1 MAMRNK
7 KTHYTAILT
16 AALVLSSFTSCVKD
30 ELFNTPHPDK
40 GVVIVTT
47 DWSGKSAE
55 AVMPQSYTL
64 RVGTEEQSVS
74 EIINMFK
81 TLLPQGR
88 YELMAYNTPEHI
100 GVSGNTATVAESKTG
115 YREPMPGYLFTAH
128 QAIDVTADDTL
139 RVTVPVKQ
147 LVRLLNV
154 ELSVTE
160 GDYSRVQSATAT
172 LDGVASEVDIV
183 TEERSAVAK
192 TQNILVQNE
201 SKFTTSFRLL
211 GVVPSASR
219 TLTVSILF
227 SNGDTKQI
235 DSDITGQ
242 LAAFND
248 RTEPMTLTG
257 NLLLPIKAGVTNATI
272 TDWNEKD
279 GGDVDAN

>member
-1 MAMRNK
+1 MRNK

-47 DWSGKSAE
+47 DWSAKSAE

-64 RVGTEEQSVS
+64 RVGTEEQNVS
-74 EIINMFK
+74 EFINMFK

-88 YELMAYNTPEHI
+88 YELTAYNTPEHI

-115 YREPMPGYLFTAH
+115 YVEPMPGYLFTAH

-257 NLLLPIKAGVTNATI
+257 NLLLPIKAGVTDATI

>member
-1 MAMRNK
+1 MRNK

-16 AALVLSSFTSCVKD
+16 TALVLSFTSCVKD

-47 DWSGKSAE
+47 DWSAKSAE
-55 AVMPQSYTL
+55 AEMPQGYTL

-74 EIINMFK
+74 GIINQFK

-88 YELMAYNTPEHI
+88 YELTAYNTPEHI
-100 GVSGNTATVAESKTG
+100 GVSGNTATVAESKAG
-115 YREPMPGYLFTAH
+115 YMEPMPGYLFTAH

-172 LDGVASEVDIV
+172 LDGVASKVDIV
-183 TEERSAVAK
+183 TEERSAAAK
-192 TQNILVQNE
+192 AQNILVQNE
-201 SKFTTSFRLL
+201 SKFTSSFRLF
-211 GVVPSASR
+211 GVVPSASC

-257 NLLLPIKAGVTNATI
+257 NLLLPIKAGVTDATI
-272 TDWNEKD
+272 TDWNETD
-279 GGDVDAN
+279 GGSVDAN

>member
-7 KTHYTAILT
+7 KTHYTAILA

-88 YELMAYNTPEHI
+88 YELTAYNTPEHI

>member
-1 MAMRNK
+1 MRNK

-172 LDGVASEVDIV
+172 LDGVASKVDIV
-183 TEERSAVAK
+183 TEERSAAAK
-192 TQNILVQNE
+192 AQNILVQNE
-201 SKFTTSFRLL
+201 SKFTSSFRLF
-211 GVVPSASR
+211 GVVPSASC

>member
-1 MAMRNK
+1 MRNK

-47 DWSGKSAE
+47 DWSAKSAE
-55 AVMPQSYTL
+55 AEMPQSYTL
-64 RVGTEEQSVS
+64 RVGTEEQNVS
-74 EIINMFK
+74 EFINMFK

-88 YELMAYNTPEHI
+88 YELTAYNTPEHI

-115 YREPMPGYLFTAH
+115 YVEPMPGYLFTAH

-227 SNGDTKQI
+227 GNGDTKQI

-257 NLLLPIKAGVTNATI
+257 NLLLPIKAGVTDATI

>member
-1 MAMRNK
+1 MRNK

-16 AALVLSSFTSCVKD
+16 MALVLSFTSCVKD

-172 LDGVASEVDIV
+172 LDGVASKVDIV
-183 TEERSAVAK
+183 TEERSAAAK
-192 TQNILVQNE
+192 AQNILVQNE
-201 SKFTTSFRLL
+201 SKFTSSFRLF
-211 GVVPSASR
+211 GVVPSASC

-257 NLLLPIKAGVTNATI
+257 NLLLPIKAGVTDATI
-272 TDWNEKD
+272 TDWNETD
-279 GGDVDAN
+279 GGSVDAN

>member
-1 MAMRNK
+1 MRNK

-16 AALVLSSFTSCVKD
+16 MALVLSFTSCVKD

-47 DWSGKSAE
+47 DWSAKSAE
-55 AVMPQSYTL
+55 AEMPQSYTL
-64 RVGTEEQSVS
+64 RVGTEEQNVNG
-74 EIINMFK
+74 IINQFK

-88 YELMAYNTPEHI
+88 YELTAYNTPEHI
-100 GVSGNTATVAESKTG
+100 SVSGNTATVAESKAG
-115 YREPMPGYLFTAH
+115 YMEPMPGYLFTAH

-139 RVTVPVKQ
+139 RVTVPVRQ

-172 LDGVASEVDIV
+172 LAGVASKVDIV
-183 TEERSAVAK
+183 TEERSAAAK
-192 TQNILVQNE
+192 VQNVLIQNE

-211 GVVPSASR
+211 GVVPSASC

-257 NLLLPIKAGVTNATI
+257 NLLLPIKAGVTDATI
-272 TDWNEKD
+272 TDWNETD
-279 GGDVDAN
+279 GGSVDAN

>member
-1 MAMRNK
+1 MRNK

-16 AALVLSSFTSCVKD
+16 MALVLSFTSCVKD

-47 DWSGKSAE
+47 DWSAKSAE
-55 AVMPQSYTL
+55 AEMPQGYTL

-74 EIINMFK
+74 GIINQFK

-88 YELMAYNTPEHI
+88 YELTAYNTPEHI
-100 GVSGNTATVAESKTG
+100 GVSGNTATVAESKAG
-115 YREPMPGYLFTAH
+115 YMEPMPGYLFTAH

-172 LDGVASEVDIV
+172 LDGVASKVDIV
-183 TEERSAVAK
+183 TEERSAAAK
-192 TQNILVQNE
+192 AQNILVQNE
-201 SKFTTSFRLL
+201 SKFTSSFRLF
-211 GVVPSASR
+211 GVVPSASC

-257 NLLLPIKAGVTNATI
+257 NLLLPIKAGVTDATI
-272 TDWNEKD
+272 TDWNETD
-279 GGDVDAN
+279 GGSVDAN

>member
-1 MAMRNK
+1 MRNK

-16 AALVLSSFTSCVKD
+16 TALVLSFTSCVKD

-47 DWSGKSAE
+47 DWSAKSAE
-55 AVMPQSYTL
+55 AEMPQSYML
-64 RVGTEEQSVS
+64 RVGTEEQNVNG
-74 EIINMFK
+74 IINQFK

-88 YELMAYNTPEHI
+88 YELTAYNTPEHI
-100 GVSGNTATVAESKTG
+100 GISGNTATVAESKAG
-115 YREPMPGYLFTAH
+115 YMEPMPGYLFTAH
-128 QAIDVTADDTL
+128 QAIDVMADDTL
-139 RVTVPVKQ
+139 RVTVPVRQ

-172 LDGVASEVDIV
+172 LDGVASKVDIV
-183 TEERSAVAK
+183 TEERSAAAK
-192 TQNILVQNE
+192 VQNVLTQNE

-211 GVVPSASR
+211 GVVPSASC

-257 NLLLPIKAGVTNATI
+257 NLLLPIKAGVTEATI
-272 TDWNEKD
+272 TDWNETD
-279 GGDVDAN
+279 GGSVDAN

>member
-1 MAMRNK
+1 MRNK

-47 DWSGKSAE
+47 DWSAKSAE

-64 RVGTEEQSVS
+64 RVGTEEQNVS
-74 EIINMFK
+74 EFINMFK

-88 YELMAYNTPEHI
+88 YELTAYNTPEHI
-100 GVSGNTATVAESKTG
+100 GVSGNTATVAEGKAG
-115 YREPMPGYLFTAH
+115 YREPMPGYLFTAY

-257 NLLLPIKAGVTNATI
+257 NLLLPIKAGVTDATI
-272 TDWNEKD
+272 TDWNETD
-279 GGDVDAN
+279 GGSVDAN

>member
-1 MAMRNK
+1 MRNK
-7 KTHYTAILT
+7 KIHYTAILT
-16 AALVLSSFTSCVKD
+16 TALVLSFTSCVKD

-47 DWSGKSAE
+47 DWSAKSAE
-55 AVMPQSYTL
+55 AEMPQIYTL
-64 RVGTEEQSVS
+64 RVGTEEQNVNG
-74 EIINMFK
+74 IINQFK

-88 YELMAYNTPEHI
+88 YELTAYNTPEHI
-100 GVSGNTATVAESKTG
+100 GVSGNTATVAESKAG
-115 YREPMPGYLFTAH
+115 YMEPMPGYLFTAH

-139 RVTVPVKQ
+139 RVTVPVRQ

-172 LDGVASEVDIV
+172 LDGVASKVDIV
-183 TEERSAVAK
+183 TEERSAAAK
-192 TQNILVQNE
+192 AQNVLTQNE

-211 GVVPSASR
+211 GVVPSASC

-257 NLLLPIKAGVTNATI
+257 NLLLPIKAGVTDATI
-272 TDWNEKD
+272 TGWNETD

>member
-1 MAMRNK
+1 MRNK

>member
-1 MAMRNK
+1 MRNK

-16 AALVLSSFTSCVKD
+16 TALVLSFTSCVKD

-47 DWSGKSAE
+47 DWSAKSAE
-55 AVMPQSYTL
+55 AEMPQSYML
-64 RVGTEEQSVS
+64 RVGTEEQNVNG
-74 EIINMFK
+74 IINQFK

-88 YELMAYNTPEHI
+88 YELTVYNTPEHI
-100 GVSGNTATVAESKTG
+100 GVSGNMATVAESKAG
-115 YREPMPGYLFTAH
+115 YMEPMPGYLFTAH

-139 RVTVPVKQ
+139 RVTVPVRQ

-172 LDGVASEVDIV
+172 LDGVASKVDIV
-183 TEERSAVAK
+183 TEERSAAAK
-192 TQNILVQNE
+192 AQNVLTQNE

-211 GVVPSASR
+211 GVVPSASC

-257 NLLLPIKAGVTNATI
+257 NLLLPIKAGVTDATI
-272 TDWNEKD
+272 TDWNETD
-279 GGDVDAN
+279 GGSVDAN

>member
-1 MAMRNK
+1 MRNK

-16 AALVLSSFTSCVKD
+16 TAFVLSFTSCVKD

-47 DWSGKSAE
+47 DWSAKSAE
-55 AVMPQSYTL
+55 AGMPQSYTL
-64 RVGTEEQSVS
+64 CVGTEEQSVS
-74 EIINMFK
+74 GIVNQFK

-88 YELMAYNTPEHI
+88 YELTAYNTPEHI
-100 GVSGNTATVAESKTG
+100 GVSGNTATVAESKAG
-115 YREPMPGYLFTAH
+115 YMEPMPGYLFTAH

-139 RVTVPVKQ
+139 RVTVPVRQ

-172 LDGVASEVDIV
+172 LDGVASKVDIV
-183 TEERSAVAK
+183 TEERSAAAK
-192 TQNILVQNE
+192 AQNVLTQNE

-211 GVVPSASR
+211 GVVPSASC

-257 NLLLPIKAGVTNATI
+257 NLLLPIKAGVTDATI
-272 TDWNEKD
+272 TDWNETD
-279 GGDVDAN
+279 GGSVDAN

>member
-1 MAMRNK
+1 MRNK

-16 AALVLSSFTSCVKD
+16 MALVLSFTSCVKD

-47 DWSGKSAE
+47 DWSAKSAE
-55 AVMPQSYTL
+55 AEMPQSYTL
-64 RVGTEEQSVS
+64 RVGTEEQNVNG
-74 EIINMFK
+74 IINQFK

-88 YELMAYNTPEHI
+88 YELTAYNTPEHI
-100 GVSGNTATVAESKTG
+100 GVSGNMATAAESKAG
-115 YREPMPGYLFTAH
+115 YMEPMPGYLFTAH
-128 QAIDVTADDTL
+128 QVIDVTADDTL

-172 LDGVASEVDIV
+172 LDGVASKVDIV
-183 TEERSAVAK
+183 TEERSAAAK
-192 TQNILVQNE
+192 AQNALAQNE

-211 GVVPSASR
+211 GVVPSASC

-257 NLLLPIKAGVTNATI
+257 NLLLPIKAGVTDATI
-272 TDWNEKD
+272 TDWNETD
-279 GGDVDAN
+279 GGSVDAN

>member
-1 MAMRNK
+1 MRNK

-16 AALVLSSFTSCVKD
+16 TALVLSFTSCVKD

-47 DWSGKSAE
+47 DWSAKSAE
-55 AVMPQSYTL
+55 AEMPQSYTL
-64 RVGTEEQSVS
+64 RVGTEEQNVNG
-74 EIINMFK
+74 IINQFK

-88 YELMAYNTPEHI
+88 YELTAYNTPEHI
-100 GVSGNTATVAESKTG
+100 GISGNTATVAESKAG
-115 YREPMPGYLFTAH
+115 YMEPMPGYLFTAH
-128 QAIDVTADDTL
+128 QAIDVMADDTL
-139 RVTVPVKQ
+139 RVTVPVRQ

-172 LDGVASEVDIV
+172 LDGVASKVDIV
-183 TEERSAVAK
+183 TEERSAAAK
-192 TQNILVQNE
+192 VQNVLTQNE

-211 GVVPSASR
+211 GVVPSASC

-257 NLLLPIKAGVTNATI
+257 NLLLPIKAGVTEATI
-272 TDWNEKD
+272 TDWNETD
-279 GGDVDAN
+279 GGSVDAN

>member
-1 MAMRNK
+1 MRNK

-16 AALVLSSFTSCVKD
+16 TALVLSFTSCVKD

-47 DWSGKSAE
+47 DWSAKSAE
-55 AVMPQSYTL
+55 AEMPQSYTL
-64 RVGTEEQSVS
+64 RVETEEQNVS
-74 EIINMFK
+74 EIINQFK

-88 YELMAYNTPEHI
+88 YELTAYNTPEHI
-100 GVSGNTATVAESKTG
+100 GVSGNTATVAESKAG
-115 YREPMPGYLFTAH
+115 CMEPMPGYLFTAH

-139 RVTVPVKQ
+139 RVTVPVRQ

-160 GDYSRVQSATAT
+160 GDYSRVQSATAM
-172 LDGVASEVDIV
+172 LDGVASKVDIV
-183 TEERSAVAK
+183 TEERSAAAK
-192 TQNILVQNE
+192 VQNVLTQNE

-211 GVVPSASR
+211 GVVPSASC
-219 TLTVSILF
+219 TLTVYILF

-242 LAAFND
+242 LASFND

-257 NLLLPIKAGVTNATI
+257 NLLLPIKAGVTDATI
-272 TDWNEKD
+272 TDWNETD
-279 GGDVDAN
+279 GGSVDAN

>member
-1 MAMRNK
+1 MRNK
-7 KTHYTAILT
+7 KAHYTAILT
-16 AALVLSSFTSCVKD
+16 TALVLSFTSCVKD

-47 DWSGKSAE
+47 DWSAKSAE
-55 AVMPQSYTL
+55 AEMPQSYTL

-74 EIINMFK
+74 GIVNQFK

-88 YELMAYNTPEHI
+88 YELTAYNTPEHI
-100 GVSGNTATVAESKTG
+100 GVSGNMATVAESKAG
-115 YREPMPGYLFTAH
+115 YMEPMPGYLFTAH

-139 RVTVPVKQ
+139 RVTVPVRQ

-172 LDGVASEVDIV
+172 LDGVASKVDIV
-183 TEERSAVAK
+183 TEGRSVAAK
-192 TQNILVQNE
+192 VQNVLTQNE
-201 SKFTTSFRLL
+201 SKFTTSFRLF
-211 GVVPSASR
+211 GVIPSASC
-219 TLTVSILF
+219 TLTVFILF

-242 LAAFND
+242 LTAFND

-257 NLLLPIKAGVTNATI
+257 NLLLPIKAGVTDATI
-272 TDWNEKD
+272 TDWNETD
-279 GGDVDAN
+279 GGSVDAN

>member
-47 DWSGKSAE
+47 DWSAKSAE

-64 RVGTEEQSVS
+64 RVGTEEQNVS
-74 EIINMFK
+74 EFINMFK

-88 YELMAYNTPEHI
+88 YELTAYNTPEHI

-115 YREPMPGYLFTAH
+115 YVEPMPGYLFTAH

-257 NLLLPIKAGVTNATI
+257 NLLLPIKAGVTDATI